1 VTGEKV
7 IGEETIAALLP
18 AETAAPAAAG
28 QSVLRD
34 VQARRIEAALRAA
47 GGNISRAAR
56 ALGVSRNTIY
66 RAIGRT
72 PPTAAG

>member
-1 VTGEKV
+1 M
-7 IGEETIAALLP
+7 
-18 AETAAPAAAG
+18 
-28 QSVLRD
+28 LRD